1 MIFMNYP
8 EKTVTIWIFYL
19 KITRILFF
27 PLKSSLFL

>member
-8 EKTVTIWIFYL
+8 EKTATIWILYL
-19 KITRILFF
+19 KITRILSF